1 MSAATTKS
9 QGRLKD
15 IDTAN
20 INAIESESGVI
31 ASLIHKPELSFYS
44 ESLLPNHFTD
54 KNNRCV
60 YTAICELARRGI
72 KTVDPYN
79 IIEILN
85 ASEATRRYA
94 EDLTV
99 EKLQELVEMSDVLA
113 RQSVEEYKVLANN
126 VLNAAFRRDTFNTLK
141 KCQMLCLKQDEPD
154 VEKKIYEAI
163 DSVMLDF
170 TSASDMPEFKDVV
183 DDIWKEIKERQSGK
197 TSAIEFPFPILN
209 NYVVM
214 EPGEVVAFVAPAKAG
229 KSAILL
235 TCCVDLLK
243 KEKGVLYID
252 SELSTKLWTIRLLSH
267 LTKIPFGRLR
277 SGAYGSEESEALEK
291 AVQWI
296 KSRRLIHIYMPV
308 LDGNAMYLAAK
319 KAKHLIDIDCII
331 VDYLKA
337 NSSKDQAYEVYAN
350 LGNASDILKNK
361 IAGEMGLCGLTA
373 AQATASGR
381 IADSARIA
389 RSMSTIIS
397 IIDKPLEQVQSDGT
411 GASKMLRVVLNRNG
425 PQMTENEWIDMNFD
439 GSTLTYSQSER
450 QHVEDEPY

>member
-1 MSAATTKS
+1 MEVA
-9 QGRLKD
+9 D
-15 IDTAN
+15 
-20 INAIESESGVI
+20 INALDSESGVI

-44 ESLLPNHFTD
+44 ETLLPNHFTN
-54 KNNRCV
+54 KFNRCI
-60 YTAICELARRGI
+60 YTAVCELARRGI

-79 IIEILN
+79 IIEVLN

-94 EDLTV
+94 DDLTV
-99 EKLQELVEMSDVLA
+99 DKLQEIVDMSDVLA
-113 RQSVEEYKVLANN
+113 RSSVEEYKVLAHN
-126 VLNAAFRRDTFNTLK
+126 VLDAAFRRDTYQTLQE
-141 KCQMLCLKQDEPD
+141 CQTLCFDRNEPE

-183 DDIWKEIKERQSGK
+183 DNIWNEIKQRQNGE
-197 TSAIEFPFPILN
+197 TSAIEFPFPLLN
-209 NYVVM
+209 DYVVM

-229 KSAILL
+229 KSAMLL

-243 KEKGVLYID
+243 KNKGVLYID

-277 SGAYGSEESEALEK
+277 SGTYGREEAAALED
-291 AVQWI
+291 AVRWI
-296 KSRRLIHIYMPV
+296 KTRRLIHIYMPV

-337 NSSKDQAYEVYAN
+337 NSSKEQAYEVYAN

-373 AQATASGR
+373 AQATSTGR

-397 IIDKPLEQVQSDGT
+397 IIDKPFDQYQTDGT
-411 GASKMLRVVLNRNG
+411 NAAKMLRVVLNRNG
-425 PQMTENEWIDMNFD
+425 PQMTDNEWIDMEFD
-439 GSTLTYSQSER
+439 GSTITYKQAAR
-450 QHVEDEPY
+450 QHETEEPY